1 MPVRIPSISAAPLS
15 RALLNPARQA
25 GLRRHPT
32 RLFTATARAAVV
44 KPFLL
49 ADIGEGIRECEIIQW
64 FVEPGARVE
73 EFDKICE
80 VQSDKASVEIPSRFS
95 GVIKKLHYE
104 TGEMAKVGKALIDI
118 DVPEEVAEALEQAGA
133 APLGGEAGAES
144 VRSEGLASTIQ
155 PDTSSAPPPET
166 KPETEKPVVAK
177 GKHATLATPA
187 VRHLT
192 KELKVDISDINGS
205 GRDGRVTK
213 DDVYQFAKAR
223 DAGQAAPAPQAAGA
237 PQLARPAPDHG
248 PQQETPTQLTNMQ
261 AQMFKAMTASLK
273 IPHFLYADEIDVSS
287 LFHLRQRLNKS
298 LAKSAPADAQVTKLS
313 ILPFLIKA
321 MSLAIG
327 RYPILN
333 ARVDVGTDSKPSLVM
348 RAQHNIGIAMDT
360 PQGLLVP
367 VIKNAN
373 ALSILSIASELARLQ
388 ALAKAGKL
396 TTADLTG
403 GTITLS
409 NIGNIGGTYVA
420 PVIVEKEVA
429 ILGIGKRRTTP
440 AFGEGGEVVRKEVM
454 NFSWSADHRVVD
466 GATMAKAAEVVRGFV
481 EEPDMMLVHLQ

>member
-1 MPVRIPSISAAPLS
+1 M
-15 RALLNPARQA
+15 
-25 GLRRHPT
+25 
-32 RLFTATARAAVV
+32 
-44 KPFLL
+44 
-49 ADIGEGIRECEIIQW
+49 
-64 FVEPGARVE
+64 EPGARVE

-95 GVIKKLHYE
+95 GVIKKLHYD

-118 DVPEEVAEALEQAGA
+118 DVPEEVAEAVEEAGT

-144 VRSEGLASTIQ
+144 VMSEGLASTIQ
-155 PDTSSAPPPET
+155 PDTSSAPA
-166 KPETEKPVVAK
+166 TEIKADTGKPVMAK

-205 GRDGRVTK
+205 GREGRVTK

-223 DAGQAAPAPQAAGA
+223 DAGQAAPTPQAAGT
-237 PQLARPAPDHG
+237 PHRPAPDHG

-273 IPHFLYADEIDVSS
+273 IPHFLYADEVDVSS

-298 LAKSAPADAQVTKLS
+298 LAKSPAPNAQVTKLS

-333 ARVDVGTDSKPSLVM
+333 ARVDVGADSKPSLVM

-373 ALSILSIASELARLQ
+373 ALSVLSIASELARLQ

-409 NIGNIGGTYVA
+409 NIGNIGGTYVS

-429 ILGIGKRRTTP
+429 ILGIGKRRTIP

-466 GATMAKAAEVVRGFV
+466 GATMAKAAEVVREFV

>member
-15 RALLNPARQA
+15 RALLNPGRQN

-95 GVIKKLHYE
+95 GVIKKLHYD

-118 DVPEEVAEALEQAGA
+118 DVPEEVAEEVEAAGT

-144 VRSEGLASTIQ
+144 VKSEGLASTIQ
-155 PDTSSAPPPET
+155 PDTSSAPAAEVKADT
-166 KPETEKPVVAK
+166 VKPVVAK

-205 GRDGRVTK
+205 GREGRVTK

-223 DAGQAAPAPQAAGA
+223 DAGQAAPTPQAAGT
-237 PQLARPAPDHG
+237 PHRPAPDHG

-287 LFHLRQRLNKS
+287 LFHLRHRLNKS
-298 LAKSAPADAQVTKLS
+298 LAKFPAPEAQVTKLS

-333 ARVDVGTDSKPSLVM
+333 ARVEVGADSKPSLVM

-373 ALSILSIASELARLQ
+373 ALSILSIANELARLQ

-429 ILGIGKRRTTP
+429 ILGIGKRRTIP
-440 AFGEGGEVVRKEVM
+440 AFGAGGEVVRKEVM

>member
-1 MPVRIPSISAAPLS
+1 M
-15 RALLNPARQA
+15 
-25 GLRRHPT
+25 
-32 RLFTATARAAVV
+32 
-44 KPFLL
+44 
-49 ADIGEGIRECEIIQW
+49 
-64 FVEPGARVE
+64 
-73 EFDKICE
+73 
-80 VQSDKASVEIPSRFS
+80 EIPSRFS
-95 GVIKKLHYE
+95 GVIKKLHYD

-118 DVPEEVAEALEQAGA
+118 DVPEEVAEQVEAAGA

-155 PDTSSAPPPET
+155 PETSSAPAAEVKADT
-166 KPETEKPVVAK
+166 GKPVVAK

-192 KELKVDISDINGS
+192 KELKVDISDVNGS
-205 GRDGRVTK
+205 GREGRVTK

-223 DAGQAAPAPQAAGA
+223 DVGQAAPTPQAAGT
-237 PQLARPAPDHG
+237 PHRPALDHG
-248 PQQETPTQLTNMQ
+248 PQQETLTQLTNMQ

-287 LFHLRQRLNKS
+287 LFHLRHRLNKS
-298 LAKSAPADAQVTKLS
+298 LAKFPAPEAQVTKLS

-333 ARVDVGTDSKPSLVM
+333 ARVDVGADSKPSLVM

-373 ALSILSIASELARLQ
+373 ALSILSIANELARLQ

-429 ILGIGKRRTTP
+429 ILGIGKRRTIP
-440 AFGEGGEVVRKEVM
+440 AFGEKGEVVRKEVM